1 MSLYRTRIYIA
12 ADFDENKDA
21 VDKLLQWN
29 DSDFWSLS
37 FTNAH
42 NLQSSYDSSKPCSIK
57 KSLKMRMDGSK
68 TFVLIVGD
76 ETDDVTKGGC
86 QLCDSYNAYTKSC
99 ARGYPVD
106 YRSYIKYECDK
117 AVEAGVKIVV
127 LYKAASVQRW
137 KCPES
142 VRNRGVHLPMLYLKE
157 GRYYWDYNAIK
168 EAIED

>member
-1 MSLYRTRIYIA
+1 MGVYRTRTYIA
-12 ADFDENKDA
+12 ADFDNDKDS

-29 DSDFWSLS
+29 DSDYWSLS

-42 NLQSSYDSSKPCSIK
+42 DLQSSYDSSKPCSIK

-86 QLCDSYNAYTKSC
+86 QLCESYNAYTKSC

-117 AVEAGVKIVV
+117 AVEADLKIVV

-142 VRNRGVHLPMLYLKE
+142 VRYSGVHLPMLYLKD
-157 GRYYWDYNAIK
+157 GRYYWNYNSIK
-168 EAIED
+168 AALED